1 MQPQRTRVAE
11 RAKGAFERGFAQA
24 SRYITPPVIVTLIIW
39 ATGTRRATLLQTVLA
54 YLLLQFAW
62 GYWVHWKQK
71 PDGEKD
77 FPLFTVIA
85 AMYWLAYGL
94 PIFWNLRDAWTLR
107 SPRPLT
113 EAGVARALTLA
124 LVALASLFVGMHLG
138 IFRRLR
144 RARTLDLRDAAFSP
158 KYLAVVMLLGPFL
171 GSSSMVYVFGSGYR
185 QLMIILR
192 STVPLVAFAILLRRR
207 LMRPVPT
214 FESAGL
220 IIFGGL
226 TIGLGL
232 ASGWIGAG
240 AAVIIIAGAV
250 LVDTR
255 FKIPV
260 VALAFAFAFAIFLQP
275 AKGEFRAQYWGM
287 EGRTSETRRATDWI
301 TTALHRWEATAADS
315 NTAALSDTLYSSV
328 DRFSLLQQT
337 AYVMEM
343 TPIVIPYQGSFM
355 YRYMAVT
362 LIPRA
367 LWPDK
372 PTVNEANRLY
382 QVTYGLT
389 TVRNL
394 GGVSISVGIAAE
406 SFIAYGLVGTI
417 CIMTLVG
424 IFLDG
429 LATVCLACNAGVL
442 MKGIGLALV
451 PSLATVE
458 GQMAQ
463 YLGGLAQQ
471 ILVTIVVMLPITCV
485 RQRRILPAIQNR
497 VLQTGRTLRM
507 IRQNLVRS
515 PMVR

>member
-1 MQPQRTRVAE
+1 MQLQSTRPAQ
-11 RAKGAFERGFAQA
+11 RAKSIFERGIAQVH
-24 SRYITPPVIVTLIIW
+24 RFVTLPGIVTLVIW
-39 ATGTRRATLLQTVLA
+39 ATGTGRATLLQTVLS
-54 YLLLQFAW
+54 YLLLQLAW

-85 AMYWLAYGL
+85 TMYWLAYGL
-94 PIFWNLRDAWTLR
+94 PVFWNLKDAWTFR
-107 SPRPLT
+107 NSRPLT
-113 EAGVARALTLA
+113 EAGVARALALA
-124 LVALASLFVGMHLG
+124 LVAVVSLFVGMHLG

-158 KYLAVVMLLGPFL
+158 KYLAVVMLVGPLLGN
-171 GSSSMVYVFGSGYR
+171 SSMTYIFGLGFR

-192 STVPLVAFAILLRRR
+192 STVPLAAFAILLRRR

-214 FESAGL
+214 FEGAAL
-220 IIFGGL
+220 IVFGGM

-232 ASGWIGAG
+232 ASGWIGTG
-240 AAVIIIAGAV
+240 AAVMVIAGSV

-255 FKIPV
+255 FKIPKA
-260 VALAFAFAFAIFLQP
+260 ALAFAFAFAIFLQP
-275 AKGEFRAQYWGM
+275 VKGEFRTQYWGV
-287 EGRTSETRRATDWI
+287 EGQTSQTHRAADWV
-301 TTALHRWEATAADS
+301 TTALQWWGATLSDS
-315 NTAALSDTLYSSV
+315 SSTTFHDTLYSSV

-337 AYVMEM
+337 AYVMEL

-389 TVRNL
+389 AVRNL
-394 GGVSISVGIAAE
+394 GGVSISVGMAAE
-406 SFIAYGLVGTI
+406 SYIAYGWVGTI

-424 IFLDG
+424 IILEG
-429 LATVCLACNAGVL
+429 LASVCLARNAGVL

-451 PSLATVE
+451 PSLAGIE

-471 ILVTIVVMLPITCV
+471 ILVTIVVMLPIACI
-485 RQRRILPAIQNR
+485 RQRRILPAVQNR
-497 VLQTGRTLRM
+497 VLRTSTALRM
-507 IRQNLVRS
+507 MRQNLVRS
-515 PMVR
+515 PIVR